1 MSHWHNNTTPT
12 GDYIELRENIK
23 LDFNEPVFDLVF
35 LAGNLKQAWQQVR
48 ANKGAAG
55 VDGLT
60 IEHFPD

>member
-35 LAGNLKQAWQQVR
+35 LPGNLKQAWQQVR

-55 VDGLT
+55 ADGLT